1 MLKNGKEAT
10 VLVCKWLQFF
20 FKLNFPIA
28 YKPSHFKVA
37 E

>member
-1 MLKNGKEAT
+1 MEKK
-10 VLVCKWLQFF
+10 LQYWYVSGYSF